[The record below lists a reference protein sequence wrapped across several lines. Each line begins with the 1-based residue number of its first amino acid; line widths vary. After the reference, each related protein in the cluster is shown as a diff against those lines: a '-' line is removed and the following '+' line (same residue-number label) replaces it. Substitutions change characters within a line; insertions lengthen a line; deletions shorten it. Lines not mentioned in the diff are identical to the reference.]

1 MNAERSILNALYD
14 DVPLTILELVEKTKL
29 PHLTV
34 LRTIPKLG
42 GEGYLVMGGDGERK
56 QLIFTLTNKGSA
68 LVARG
73 EERTV

>member
-1 MNAERSILNALYD
+1 MKADQAILNALYD

-42 GEGYLVMGGDGERK
+42 EKGCLEMGGDGKRK
-56 QLIFTLTNKGSA
+56 QLIFTLTLKGSA
-68 LVARG
+68 MAAQKG
-73 EERTV
+73 